1 MAPDRRSAFP
11 HALAYAGPMKLRNGQ
26 SAPGRWL
33 GILLS
38 ALLMALAPGTV
49 MAYPLD
55 AAEETGI
62 ERLTGYRL
70 ANEGVIPGSR
80 VHPGALL
87 DRDQIHLRLTGQP
100 GFSLPPADP
109 ELTRRIVGLL
119 GSDAPRYSVSVLDI
133 SDPDAPLYAEHNG
146 NARRTPGSVG
156 KVMLAVALL
165 QAIADRYPNDI
176 EARKRLLR
184 ETQVTADDFIHWDSH
199 KVPLWD
205 ADRQRFNRRPLRVG
219 DTANLWTY
227 LDWTLSASSNAAA
240 STVMKQL
247 VLLHYFGDQYPV
259 SAERESALFEDLSR
273 SERRDVLLDAL
284 ITPLARNGFDTDILR
299 QGAFF
304 TSKGKQRMPGTN
316 SLATTRALMQLLVKM
331 EKGELVDA
339 WSSRELKRL
348 LYITQRRIRY
358 ASSPALRDAAVFFK
372 SGSLYKCDREK
383 NPDCGKYRGNVYNYM
398 HSVAIVEAPAGDPE
412 HVYLVT
418 MTSNVLGRNSAVAHQ
433 TFATRLHRLLTG
445 WRD

>member
-1 MAPDRRSAFP
+1 
-11 HALAYAGPMKLRNGQ
+11 MKPSNGQ
-26 SAPGRWL
+26 RVVSLWL
-33 GILLS
+33 GILL
-38 ALLMALAPGTV
+38 AAMMIAVMPGTV
-49 MAYPLD
+49 AAYPLD
-55 AAEETGI
+55 AAEKTGI

-70 ANEGVIPGSR
+70 ANEGQIPGNR

-87 DRDQIHLRLTGQP
+87 DREQIRLRLTDHP
-100 GFSLPPADP
+100 DFSLPPVNTR
-109 ELTRRIVGLL
+109 LTRRIIDLL
-119 GSDAPRYSVSVLDI
+119 GADAPRYSVSVLDI
-133 SDPDAPLYAEHNG
+133 SETSAPLYAEHNG
-146 NARRTPGSVG
+146 TARRTPGSVG

-165 QAIADRYPNDI
+165 QTIADRYPDDI

-184 ETQVTADDFIHWDSH
+184 ETQVTADKFIHWDSH

-205 ADRQRFNRRPLRVG
+205 DERKRFTRRPLRVG

-240 STVMKQL
+240 SAVMKQL
-247 VLLHYFGDQYPV
+247 VLLHYFGDDYPV
-259 SAERESALFEDLSR
+259 APERESELFEALSWG
-273 SERRDVLLDAL
+273 ERREVLLDAL
-284 ITPLARNGFDTDILR
+284 LTPLARNGFDTDTLR

-304 TSKGKQRMPGTN
+304 TSEGKRRMPGTN
-316 SLATTRALMQLLVKM
+316 SLATPRALMQLLVKM

-358 ASSPALRDAAVFFK
+358 ASSPALQDAAVFFK

-398 HSVAIVEAPAGDPE
+398 HSVAIVESPAGDPE

-433 TFATRLHRLLTG
+433 TFATRLHRLLIG
-445 WRD
+445 WRE